1 MKITYLLLAG
11 ITLFLIAIPGGGAET
26 MVEDQQRTFILPQI
40 KRDCKRCHLSHHVTK
55 GTALLKKP
63 VAELCIECH
72 KDRKWPNEHK
82 VDIIPPLNVKQLPL
96 YKGKIT
102 CITCHDVHQNPYEKL
117 LRMPEKD
124 LCINCHAQEVG
135 AGDSKSRD

>member
-1 MKITYLLLAG
+1 MKLICLLLAG
-11 ITLFLIAIPGGGAET
+11 ITLFLITISMGEAET
-26 MVEDQQRTFILPQI
+26 TVDDQQRNLTLPQS
-40 KRDCKRCHLSHHVTK
+40 KKDCKRCHLSHHVTK

-82 VDIIPPLNVKQLPL
+82 VDIIPSLNVKQLPL
-96 YKGKIT
+96 YDRRMI
-102 CITCHDVHQNPYEKL
+102 CITCHDVHQNPNGKL

-124 LCINCHAQEVG
+124 LCNNCH
-135 AGDSKSRD
+135 S

>member
-1 MKITYLLLAG
+1 MKITCLLLAG
-11 ITLFLIAIPGGGAET
+11 MALFLLAAPPGGAET
-26 MVEDQQRTFILPQI
+26 TVDDQKGASTLPKI
-40 KRDCKRCHLSHHVTK
+40 KRDCKRCHLSHTVTK
-55 GTALLKKP
+55 KTALLKKP

-102 CITCHDVHQNPYEKL
+102 CITCHDVHQNPYGKL
-117 LRMPEKD
+117 LRMPEQD
-124 LCINCHAQEVG
+124 LCINCHA
-135 AGDSKSRD
+135 